1 VEQIRASMEWEL
13 TAEEASFRD
22 EVSAWLEAEL
32 RQPYLAGLAER
43 SATEF
48 FGIEPE
54 FSRRLGQAGYL
65 GITTP
70 RDHGGAG
77 RSHVEQALLQNEIAY
92 HRAPILGHFVAEREV
107 LPALLRFGT
116 DEQRARIVPDL
127 LAGEI
132 LCAQGFTEPGT
143 GSDLAAVATTA
154 TPVDGGFVIS
164 GTKWLNSVA
173 QVARYLWVIART
185 DATSRHRGLSMFLI
199 PIDAPGIR
207 VEPLPEM
214 TGIHRLNRIVFED
227 VEIDGECLVGDLN
240 AGWTIA
246 MDTVA
251 RERAGSARPGWM
263 RRMLRELAAYVPPG
277 GDAPL
282 AQDPEAV
289 PVLAELSA
297 KVAACEALWHRYSW
311 ESDRGVHV
319 PELAGT
325 TLKVYA
331 DDVEADIADA
341 GAELLG
347 RLGVLDIDDA
357 APLGGRIAR
366 LHLAAPGF
374 HLGGG
379 TSEIL
384 KTVMA
389 TRGLGL
395 AREGRNG

>member
-1 VEQIRASMEWEL
+1 MNAIHEL
-13 TAEEASFRD
+13 VKWDLEPDQAAFRD
-22 EVSAWLEAEL
+22 EVAAWLADEV

-54 FSRRLGQAGYL
+54 FSRRLGEAGYL

-70 RDHGGAG
+70 TTYGGAG
-77 RSHVEQALLQNEIAY
+77 RSHVEQALLQNEIAA

-116 DEQRARIVPDL
+116 DAQRERLLPGL
-127 LAGEI
+127 LAGRT

-143 GSDLAAVATTA
+143 GSDLAAVATSA
-154 TPVDGGFVIS
+154 ERIEGGFLIN

-173 QVARYLWVIART
+173 QVASYLWVIART
-185 DATSRHRGLSMFLI
+185 DPESRHRGLSMFLI
-199 PIDAPGIR
+199 AIDTPGIR
-207 VEPLPEM
+207 IEPLMEM
-214 TGIHRLNRIVFED
+214 TGIHRLNQIVFEQ
-227 VEIDGECLVGDLN
+227 VEVGEECLVGDLN

-277 GDAPL
+277 ADGPL
-282 AQDPEAV
+282 ATDPEAV

-297 KVAACEALWHRYSW
+297 KVAACEALWHRYAW
-311 ESDRGVHV
+311 ETDHGRAV

-331 DDVEADIADA
+331 DDVETELA
-341 GAELLG
+341 GLGSELLG
-347 RLGVLDIDDA
+347 RAGVLDIDDE
-357 APLGGRIAR
+357 APLGGRVAR

-374 HLGGG
+374 SLGGG

-389 TRGLGL
+389 TRGRGL
-395 AREGRNG
+395 VREGRNG

>member
-1 VEQIRASMEWEL
+1 VEENRERVEWEL

-22 EVSAWLEAEL
+22 EVSAWLANEL

-48 FGIEPE
+48 FGVEPE
-54 FSRRLGQAGYL
+54 FSRRLGEAGYL

-70 RDHGGAG
+70 AEHGGAG
-77 RSHVEQALLQNEIAY
+77 RSHVEQALLQNEIAR

-116 DEQRARIVPDL
+116 EAHRARLVPGL
-127 LAGEI
+127 LAGAT
-132 LCAQGFTEPGT
+132 LGAQGFTEPGT
-143 GSDLAAVATTA
+143 GSDLAAVATSA
-154 TPVDGGFVIS
+154 ERVDGGFVVN

-173 QVARYLWVIART
+173 QVASYLWVIART
-185 DATSRHRGLSMFLI
+185 DPGARHRGLSMFLI
-199 PIDAPGIR
+199 SVDTPGIR
-207 VEPLPEM
+207 IEPLPEM
-214 TGIHRLNRIVFED
+214 TGIHRLNRIVFD
-227 VEIDGECLVGDLN
+227 GVEIDEECLVGELN
-240 AGWTIA
+240 GGWTIA

-251 RERAGSARPGWM
+251 RERAGSARPAWM
-263 RRMLRELAAYVPPG
+263 RRMLTELAAHVPA
-277 GDAPL
+277 DNR
-282 AQDPEAV
+282 EAV
-289 PVLAELSA
+289 PVLAELDA
-297 KVAACEALWHRYSW
+297 KIAACEALWHRYAW
-311 ESDRGVHV
+311 ETDRGRAV

-331 DDVEADIADA
+331 DDVEAELADA

-347 RLGVLDIDDA
+347 RDGVLDIDDA
-357 APLGGRIAR
+357 APLGGRLAR

-374 HLGGG
+374 SLGGG

-395 AREGRNG
+395 AREGRER